1 MRIFISRRITITHMV
16 LMTSWSNQF
25 PTLTNL
31 KVFLA
36 MSQNLPVP
44 GHVLGTDIQPHFPG
58 EGNGNPL

>member
-1 MRIFISRRITITHMV
+1 MV

-44 GHVLGTDIQPHFPG
+44 GHVLGTDIQQHFPG
-58 EGNGNPL
+58 EGTGNPL